1 MLTTP
6 EKTLQLWKLSDE
18 QIAKIK
24 YIAQRFLELENI
36 IRQESQKIKS
46 ALDIRVLDQDDWVQD
61 FEIEATMTCYISES
75 DSAYDVDEDN
85 ILCVVPD
92 YNIKNQRDWNEQL
105 DSRFA
110 GDFHCGSFWWLYNAM
125 QTSWENI
132 LRIDSIGLDLNVVYQ
147 KNLKIL

>member
-24 YIAQRFLELENI
+24 SIAQRFLELENI

-75 DSAYDVDEDN
+75 DIDYDVDEDN

-105 DSRFA
+105 DSRFV
-110 GDFHCGSFWWLYNAM
+110 GNFHCGSFWWLYSAM
-125 QTSWENI
+125 QISWENI
-132 LRIDSIGLDLNVVYQ
+132 LRIDSIYLDLNVVYQ

>member
-1 MLTTP
+1 MLTTQ
-6 EKTLQLWKLSDE
+6 EKTLLLWMMSDE
-18 QIAKIK
+18 EIYRLKAISQK
-24 YIAQRFLELENI
+24 FLELENI
-36 IRQESQKIKS
+36 IRQERQKIKS
-46 ALDIRVLDQDDWVQD
+46 LLDIRVLDQDDWVQD

-75 DSAYDVDEDN
+75 DIAYDVNEDN

-110 GDFHCGSFWWLYNAM
+110 GDFHCGSFWWLYSAM
-125 QTSWENI
+125 QISWENI
-132 LRIDSIGLDLNVVYQ
+132 LRIDSICLDLNVVYQ

>member
-24 YIAQRFLELENI
+24 SIAQRFLELENI

-61 FEIEATMTCYISES
+61 FEI
-75 DSAYDVDEDN
+75 DVN
-85 ILCVVPD
+85 GGV
-92 YNIKNQRDWNEQL
+92 KFG
-105 DSRFA
+105 RF
-110 GDFHCGSFWWLYNAM
+110 S
-125 QTSWENI
+125 
-132 LRIDSIGLDLNVVYQ
+132 
-147 KNLKIL
+147 